1 MTDCVFCNIIAIN
14 CKETEAYLIPQGK
27 SQSQVPAP
35 ETNHY
40 YRFNNVANPTIN
52 ESEISTLVTL
62 TPGARLTLK
71 LTDLNELLAHKSV
84 WESFL
89 KSDKHHCIVFNNLDT
104 AIDNTLPK
112 KLESKQLAKDWDI
125 CFISDTE
132 YIITKRAARILY
144 GSSKQFN
151 TDLKN
156 YLQSFSVLAVFTL
169 D

>member
-14 CKETEAYLIPQGK
+14 CKETEAYLLTEAE
-27 SQSQVPAP
+27 SQAPAP

-40 YRFNNVANPTIN
+40 HRFNNVANPTIN
-52 ESEISTLVTL
+52 ESDIPTFAAL

-71 LTDLNELLAHKSV
+71 LTEINELLKHKSV

-89 KSDKHHCIVFNNLDT
+89 KSDKHHCIIFDNLDT

-125 CFISDTE
+125 CLVSDTE
-132 YIITKRAARILY
+132 YIFTKRAARILL

-156 YLQSFSVLAVFTL
+156 YLLSFSVLSVYKL

>member
-14 CKETEAYLIPQGK
+14 CKETEAYLLTEAE
-27 SQSQVPAP
+27 SQAPAP
-35 ETNHY
+35 ATNHY
-40 YRFNNVANPTIN
+40 NRFNNVANPTIN
-52 ESEISTLVTL
+52 ESDIPKFVAL

-71 LTDLNELLAHKSV
+71 LNEINELLKHKSV

-89 KSDKHHCIVFNNLDT
+89 KSDKHHCIIFNNLDT
-104 AIDNTLPK
+104 AIDNILKK

-125 CFISDTE
+125 CLVSDTE
-132 YIITKRAARILY
+132 YIFTKRAARILL

-156 YLQSFSVLAVFTL
+156 YLLSFSVLSVYKL

>member
-14 CKETEAYLIPQGK
+14 CKETEAYLLTEAE
-27 SQSQVPAP
+27 SQAPVPP
-35 ETNHY
+35 TNY
-40 YRFNNVANPTIN
+40 YFRFNNVAKPTIN
-52 ESEISTLVTL
+52 ESDITTFAAL

-71 LTDLNELLAHKSV
+71 ITEINELLKHKYV

-89 KSDKHHCIVFNNLDT
+89 KTDTHHCIIFNNLNT
-104 AIDNTLPK
+104 AIDNSLPK
-112 KLESKQLAKDWDI
+112 KLELKQLAKDWDI
-125 CFISDTE
+125 CLISDTE
-132 YIITKRAARILY
+132 YIFTKRAARILL

-156 YLQSFSVLAVFTL
+156 YLLSFSVLAVFKL